1 MEDSFTEKSEETDE
15 SLIVLYADNER
26 LEKEVQDLNAKLKQ
40 CTLGVLSG
48 APAETSTVA
57 SKEDPL
63 RVSKVSTD
71 ASELNNRILDLE
83 ENIAAVTRKFA
94 MSEDREASLQKKLE
108 AQKERVT
115 TITGQLSELT
125 AKNDLLK
132 EEKAEILND
141 KAALEKELEAARA
154 AAKLAEEKHAEQL
167 KNMEKLL
174 QQKRARIFRPAKKV
188 NALQTKIDLAAQV
201 QGLKKTHSPFL
212 ESTFTIELL
221 LLTHPI

>member
-48 APAETSTVA
+48 GAPAETSTVP

-83 ENIAAVTRKFA
+83 ENIAAVTRKLA

-132 EEKAEILND
+132 EEKAEVLND

-154 AAKLAEEKHAEQL
+154 ATKLAEEKHAEQL

-212 ESTFTIELL
+212 EST
-221 LLTHPI
+221 